1 MTPRRIAKRYAKALF
16 RIAER
21 EEKVEDYLRELEA
34 FVGLW
39 EAEGLLRRVLSTPTI
54 PRDRRAAI
62 LEEVAGRLGLSPEV
76 KGFLGVLME
85 NNRMDA
91 LGAVLEIYR
100 DLRDQKMGILRG
112 VLVVPMEV
120 AQDQLGKVTEALEE
134 ATGKRVLLQVRLDPE
149 VLGGARVEVG
159 GVVYDGS
166 LRVQIR
172 RFHETLM
179 EG

>member
-1 MTPRRIAKRYAKALF
+1 MTPRRIARRYAKALF
-16 RIAER
+16 RMAER
-21 EEKVEDYLRELEA
+21 EGKVDEFLRDLEA
-34 FVGLW
+34 FAGLW
-39 EAEGLLRRVLSTPTI
+39 ETEELLRRVLSTPTI

-62 LEEVAGRLGLSPEV
+62 LGDIARRLALSPEV
-76 KGFLGVLME
+76 RSFLGVLME

-91 LGAVLEIYR
+91 MEAVLEIYR

-120 AQDQLGKVTEALEE
+120 TQDQLGKVTKALGE
-134 ATGKRVLLQVRLDPE
+134 ATGKKVLLEVRVDPE

-166 LRVQIR
+166 LKAQLR
-172 RFHETLM
+172 RFRETLL